1 MPFIIAAKE
10 NADGPPRQE
19 NVAPPSA
26 PPQPVADYRFDAARK
41 NIPPAGL
48 AAQGKLAEPK
58 RASATPAIR
67 TVRGD

>member
-1 MPFIIAAKE
+1 MAARGRK
-10 NADGPPRQE
+10 AG
-19 NVAPPSA
+19 VPSSD
-26 PPQPVADYRFDAARK
+26 PTEPVADYRFDAARK

-58 RASATPAIR
+58 RASAKPTIR